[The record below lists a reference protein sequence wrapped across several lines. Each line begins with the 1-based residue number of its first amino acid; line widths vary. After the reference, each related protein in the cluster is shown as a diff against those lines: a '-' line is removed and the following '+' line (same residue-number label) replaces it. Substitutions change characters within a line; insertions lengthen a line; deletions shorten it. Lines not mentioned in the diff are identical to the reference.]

1 MPLMKTE
8 KQTERHLLKMIDV
21 EEMLCEICETDKVRE
36 PDLDLIE
43 SGILDSYAIIELFTR
58 LEDKG
63 IELQITRIDRKLL
76 HSVKGIEKLI
86 SEN

>member
-1 MPLMKTE
+1 MKTE

-58 LEDKG
+58 LEDEG
-63 IELQITRIDRKLL
+63 IELQITRIDRQLL
-76 HSVKGIEKLI
+76 HTVKGIETLI

>member
-1 MPLMKTE
+1 
-8 KQTERHLLKMIDV
+8 MIDV
-21 EEMLCEICETDKVRE
+21 EEMLCEICETDKVR
-36 PDLDLIE
+36 DRNIDLIE

-58 LEDKG
+58 LEDEG

-76 HSVKGIEKLI
+76 HTVKGIETLF

>member
-1 MPLMKTE
+1 
-8 KQTERHLLKMIDV
+8 MIDV
-21 EEMLCEICETDKVRE
+21 EEMLCEICETDKGR
-36 PDLDLIE
+36 DRNIDLIE

-58 LEDKG
+58 LEDEG

-76 HSVKGIEKLI
+76 HTVKGIETLI

>member
-1 MPLMKTE
+1 
-8 KQTERHLLKMIDV
+8 MIDV
-21 EEMLCEICETDKVRE
+21 EEMLCEICETDKVRDPE
-36 PDLDLIE
+36 LDLIE

-58 LEDKG
+58 LEDEG
-63 IELQITRIDRKLL
+63 IELQITRIDRQLL

>member
-1 MPLMKTE
+1 
-8 KQTERHLLKMIDV
+8 MIDV

-58 LEDKG
+58 LEDEG

-76 HSVKGIEKLI
+76 HTVKGIEKLI

>member
-1 MPLMKTE
+1 
-8 KQTERHLLKMIDV
+8 MIDV
-21 EEMLCEICETDKVRE
+21 EEILCEICETDKVR
-36 PDLDLIE
+36 DRNIDLIE

-58 LEDKG
+58 LEDEG

-76 HSVKGIEKLI
+76 HTVKGIETLI

>member
-1 MPLMKTE
+1 
-8 KQTERHLLKMIDV
+8 MIDV
-21 EEMLCEICETDKVRE
+21 EEMLCEICETDKVR
-36 PDLDLIE
+36 DRNIDLIE

-58 LEDKG
+58 LEDEG

-76 HSVKGIEKLI
+76 HTVKGIETLI

>member
-1 MPLMKTE
+1 
-8 KQTERHLLKMIDV
+8 MIDV
-21 EEMLCEICETDKVRE
+21 EEMLCEICETDKVRD

-58 LEDKG
+58 LEDEG